1 MTEKITSLK
10 LDPELWRKVK
20 LLAIKRGVT
29 LKSLIEE
36 LLALEVEGE
45 EFFEGEIRTSK
56 ELLTAL
62 EERRKKGRV
71 PFVIKSK
78 KSAIELIRE
87 GREE

>member
-1 MTEKITSLK
+1 MRAVISTTSYKTRFKYYFKTVLLMTEKITLLK

-56 ELLTAL
+56 NC
-62 EERRKKGRV
+62 
-71 PFVIKSK
+71 
-78 KSAIELIRE
+78 
-87 GREE
+87 

>member
-1 MTEKITSLK
+1 MTEKITFLK

-56 ELLTAL
+56 ELLAAL
-62 EERRKKGRV
+62 EERKKGRV

-78 KSAIELIRE
+78 KSAIELVRE